1 MAKKAQINMRGLQ
14 KELDRKGKRVLTR
27 LVKQK
32 AQKAVEQ
39 STIELIERFL
49 NDPIT
54 KEIQGGPDAKNISD
68 TLGGVGNLFSYIG
81 FEEGSDPISPIRRY
95 LANSLKIESISSKD
109 LIFKITFSVPDMD
122 EIKGL
127 SPVPWAPGRSW
138 VKAMESGLSGLGNY
152 LVKESPVSRSGS
164 AIQVKTKIRS
174 GAFKNTKYMSA
185 ILKEVQKQLIEAL
198 RK

>member
-1 MAKKAQINMRGLQ
+1 MAKKAQINMRGLK
-14 KELDRKGKRVLTR
+14 KELDRKGKRVLTK

-39 STIELIERFL
+39 STIELIQRFL

-54 KEIQGGPDAKNISD
+54 KEIQAGPDAKNISD

>member
-68 TLGGVGNLFSYIG
+68 TLGGGGNLFSYIG
-81 FEEGSDPISPIRRY
+81 FEECSYPISPIRRY

>member
-14 KELDRKGKRVLTR
+14 KELDRKGKVVLTR
-27 LVKQK
+27 MVKQK
-32 AQKAVEQ
+32 AQQAVEK
-39 STIELIERFL
+39 STQELIERFL
-49 NDPIT
+49 NHPIT
-54 KEIQGGPDAKNISD
+54 REIEGGPNATNISD

-95 LANSLKIESISSKD
+95 LAKSLKIEAISSKN
-109 LIFKITFSVPDMD
+109 LIFKITFTVPDMD
-122 EIKGL
+122 EIQSL

-152 LVKESPVSRSGS
+152 LVKESPVSRSGT
-164 AIQVKTKIRS
+164 AIEVKTKIRP

-185 ILKEVQKQLIEAL
+185 ILREVQKQLINAL

>member
-27 LVKQK
+27 LVKQN

-138 VKAMESGLSGLGNY
+138 VKAMESGLSGLGKY

>member
-1 MAKKAQINMRGLQ
+1 MAKKAQVNMRGLK
-14 KELDRKGKRVLTR
+14 KELDRKGRRVLTR
-27 LVKQK
+27 LIKQK
-32 AQKAVEQ
+32 AQRAVEK
-39 STIELIERFL
+39 STEELIQRFL
-49 NDPIT
+49 THPIT
-54 KEIQGGPDAKNISD
+54 REIAGGPDARNISD

-95 LANSLKIESISSKD
+95 LAKSLKIESIGSKD
-109 LIFKITFSVPDMD
+109 LVFKITFTVPDMD
-122 EIKGL
+122 EIKDL

-164 AIQVKTKIRS
+164 AIQVKTKIRP

-185 ILKEVQKQLIEAL
+185 ILQEVQKQLIEAL